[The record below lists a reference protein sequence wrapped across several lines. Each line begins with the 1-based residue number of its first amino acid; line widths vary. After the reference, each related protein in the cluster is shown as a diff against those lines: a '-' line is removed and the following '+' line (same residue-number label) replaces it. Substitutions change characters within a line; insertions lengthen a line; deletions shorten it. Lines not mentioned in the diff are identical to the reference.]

1 MENLRALGF
10 LRVLADGEPLH
21 LDALPATS
29 DLAGAKELLVVVDR
43 LVLEAD
49 GPPARLGEALGTA
62 FGEGEG
68 VALVLHDGGRMRFT
82 VFPTCSACDT
92 PSVPLTPN
100 LFSFNNPR
108 GACEACNGFGAVL
121 EYAESL
127 IVPDPSLAISDGA
140 IDPWTKPRYE
150 ARRRALDK
158 RARELGADV
167 NAPWKKLKAPVRREL
182 LHGRSGRYLGIFPF
196 LKSLEEK
203 RYKQYIRV
211 FLRQYQLAETCP
223 SCGGTRLNEHAL
235 AVRLAGRTIADV
247 SALSID
253 GLARLAGHPAPHGP
267 RARHRSVGAGGAG
280 AAGRRT
286 CATSG
291 SAT

>member
-10 LRVLADGEPLH
+10 LRVLADGDVLH
-21 LDALPATS
+21 LDELPPKR
-29 DLAGAKELLVVVDR
+29 DLSKAKELLVVVDR
-43 LVLEAD
+43 LAISTPGD
-49 GPPARLGEALGTA
+49 APPRLGEALGTA

-150 ARRRALDK
+150 GRRRALDK

-167 NAPWKKLKAPVRREL
+167 NAPWKKLKATVRREL
-182 LHGRSGRYLGIFPF
+182 LHG
-196 LKSLEEK
+196 KSK
-203 RYKQYIRV
+203 
-211 FLRQYQLAETCP
+211 
-223 SCGGTRLNEHAL
+223 
-235 AVRLAGRTIADV
+235 AV
-247 SALSID
+247 
-253 GLARLAGHPAPHGP
+253 
-267 RARHRSVGAGGAG
+267 
-280 AAGRRT
+280 
-286 CATSG
+286 TSG
-291 SAT
+291 SSPSSRGSRRSATSSTSACSCGSTSWRRPVRRAAARGSTSMRAPCAWPTA